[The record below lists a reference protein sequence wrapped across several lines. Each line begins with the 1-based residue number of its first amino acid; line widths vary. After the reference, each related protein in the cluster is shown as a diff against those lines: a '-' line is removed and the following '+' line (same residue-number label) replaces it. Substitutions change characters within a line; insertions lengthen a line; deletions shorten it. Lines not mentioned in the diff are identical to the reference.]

1 MFGDACFSQ
10 EEIGPVLWITF
21 ISAEI
26 IVLKNIGSTVLPCCG
41 MLAVW
46 PCTFTWKPN
55 LKTKWKWLLC
65 GLAQCL
71 VSQPEQRVGDLEK
84 QHKKDSFH
92 SRKWCGRNGDHKKMN
107 KNVLSHVFF
116 FFLSSA
122 PSPVTSIQA
131 KDITR
136 HTISLAWQPPDRA
149 NGVIL
154 EYEVKY
160 YEKVTGGPQVPL
172 HYNINIILLLY
183 LYLLE
188 SLK

>member
-84 QHKKDSFH
+84 QHKNDSFH

-107 KNVLSHVFF
+107 KNVLSHVFCF
-116 FFLSSA
+116 FFCHQLHLQWPPSRQRTSQDTPSHWPGSLQTEPTGSS
-122 PSPVTSIQA
+122 
-131 KDITR
+131 
-136 HTISLAWQPPDRA
+136 
-149 NGVIL
+149 
-154 EYEVKY
+154 
-160 YEKVTGGPQVPL
+160 
-172 HYNINIILLLY
+172 
-183 LYLLE
+183 
-188 SLK
+188 